1 MEIYKMS
8 WLRKDPPPPPKPKI
22 PGWVGIAIPVIF
34 VMLFGLTGIV
44 YNGLAEEVNKKADKA
59 TIKQM
64 LINQEQL
71 IKMNQQGLTIQ
82 QKNIEKTQDSLND
95 TLKIIQ
101 QVQMQQAVIVEQIS
115 IPTGFKIK
123 TNNLVDKPS
132 LTPTEFQNYMKMPT
146 EEKEAFRKLHP
157 SYESLPK

>member
-1 MEIYKMS
+1 MR
-8 WLRKDPPPPPKPKI
+8 WFRKDPPPPPPPKSKI
-22 PGWVGIAIPVIF
+22 PGWVGIAVPVIF

-44 YNGLAEEVNKKADKA
+44 YNGLAEEVDKKADKA

-71 IKMNQQGLTIQ
+71 IKMNQQGLNIQ
-82 QKNIEKTQDSLND
+82 QKNIEKTQDSLDD

-101 QVQMQQAVIVEQIS
+101 QVQMQQAVMVEKIS
-115 IPTGFKIK
+115 SPKGVD
-123 TNNLVDKPS
+123 NLVEKPP
-132 LTPTEFQNYMKMPT
+132 LTPTEFQQYMKMLT
-146 EEKEAFRKLHP
+146 KEKEAFRKLHP